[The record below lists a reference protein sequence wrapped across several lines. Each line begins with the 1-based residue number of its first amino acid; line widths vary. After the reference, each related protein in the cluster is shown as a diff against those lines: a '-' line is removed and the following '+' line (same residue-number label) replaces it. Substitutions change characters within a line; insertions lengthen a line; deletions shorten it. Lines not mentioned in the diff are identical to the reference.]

1 MKIANYINLVL
12 AAGLV
17 AVSVQLA
24 RMYNSTGKEDNQ
36 MTNTENA
43 RFAEGDGNPV
53 IDSIMT
59 RHSVRA
65 YTDEAV
71 NEEQIETLLR
81 AGMAAPTAM
90 DKRPWH
96 FVVITDREKLKA
108 AAESMKN
115 ASMAAGAPLA
125 IVVCGDMQK
134 AIEEEPARQ
143 YWIQDCS
150 AATENI
156 LLAAHAIGLGAVW
169 CGIYPSEER
178 VADARELFDL
188 PQHLI
193 PLNIIVI
200 GTPKEYKE
208 PKDKWDEN
216 AITRIAKD

>member
-24 RMYNSTGKEDNQ
+24 RMYNSTGKEDKQ

-115 ASMAAGAPLA
+115 ASMAAGAHRWRLWYAAICRRLSRRNRLA
-125 IVVCGDMQK
+125 STGYRT
-134 AIEEEPARQ
+134 A
-143 YWIQDCS
+143 
-150 AATENI
+150 
-156 LLAAHAIGLGAVW
+156 
-169 CGIYPSEER
+169 
-178 VADARELFDL
+178 
-188 PQHLI
+188 PQ
-193 PLNIIVI
+193 PRK
-200 GTPKEYKE
+200 TYCWQPM
-208 PKDKWDEN
+208 P
-216 AITRIAKD
+216 